1 MYRTTDPETSKL
13 AADAMKASGL
23 DSVQKQEILEILIGR
38 RSCMTARELDIA
50 MEAERYTA
58 CKRLPELERAGLIR
72 RVGNRPCS
80 VTGRT
85 ATTWQIRKSR
95 SQNS

>member
-1 MYRTTDPETSKL
+1 MYRTTDPKTSQL
-13 AADAMKASGL
+13 AAEAMKASGL

-38 RSCMTARELDIA
+38 RTCMTARELDVA
-50 MEAERYTA
+50 LEAERYTA
-58 CKRLPELERAGLIR
+58 SKRLPELERAGLIH

-85 ATTWQIRKSR
+85 ATTWQIKKSR

>member
-1 MYRTTDPETSKL
+1 MYRALDPETSKI

-23 DSVQKQEILEILIGR
+23 DSVQKQEILEILIGQ
-38 RSCMTARELDIA
+38 RSCMTARELDVA
-50 MEAERYTA
+50 LEAERYTA
-58 CKRLPELERAGLIR
+58 SKRLPELERAGLIQ

-80 VTGRT
+80 VTGRK
-85 ATTWQIRKSR
+85 ATTWQIKKSR